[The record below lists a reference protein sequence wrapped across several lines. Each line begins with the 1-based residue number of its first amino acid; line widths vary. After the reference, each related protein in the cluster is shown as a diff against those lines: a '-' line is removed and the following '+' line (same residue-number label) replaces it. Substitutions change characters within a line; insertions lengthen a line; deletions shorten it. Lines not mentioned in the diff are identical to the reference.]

1 MGFNLYFQVTLNK
14 NKSLDKHHSTV
25 LSLVLSEFFSGV
37 AIGSGWQAV
46 VAYVNLAT
54 YYIIGL
60 PIGCILGFK
69 TILGVAVCWTSFSLF
84 KLQIIHQIIV
94 TPTHCLG
101 YLVGDDYRSSLANNN
116 SYHSHCQNKLEHWG
130 NMLFQ
135 WVYQMLVALQHMIT
149 IGNAFVGWKSSWPLE
164 EIFKWRDHGDLVA
177 VI

>member
-1 MGFNLYFQVTLNK
+1 MNK

-69 TILGVAVCWTSFSLF
+69 TILGVAVC
-84 KLQIIHQIIV
+84 
-94 TPTHCLG
+94 
-101 YLVGDDYRSSLANNN
+101 
-116 SYHSHCQNKLEHWG
+116 
-130 NMLFQ
+130 
-135 WVYQMLVALQHMIT
+135 
-149 IGNAFVGWKSSWPLE
+149 
-164 EIFKWRDHGDLVA
+164 
-177 VI
+177 